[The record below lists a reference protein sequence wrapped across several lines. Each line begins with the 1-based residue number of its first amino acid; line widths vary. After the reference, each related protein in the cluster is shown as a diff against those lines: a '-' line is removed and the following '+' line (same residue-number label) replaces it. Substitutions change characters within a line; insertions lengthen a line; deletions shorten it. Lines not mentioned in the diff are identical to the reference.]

1 MMKTLLFI
9 SIYLLGQVDR
19 AAETVSGIVGESL
32 VINCPYNKKTEKDR
46 ERSFCKKNTNKCA
59 TLRGEQSNLWT
70 DGGRFSMHDNTSVGL
85 LSVFIKNL
93 TNNDQGTYECKVEN
107 KSDLKLKLEEP
118 VEHDACCGESQ
129 NQTGYVGGS
138 VTVSC
143 KYPGKYKNYEKHLFR
158 VNNASLGSVIHGYKH
173 TNGRHTI
180 VDNPAA
186 KVFNVTINKV
196 DRHDEGIYF
205 CGSTKEGKYIHLLNV
220 IYLNVSNQNQTS
232 SDSYVIIIIVC
243 VCLILMA
250 AGGLILLWYK
260 LGCKKNAGSKSSSN
274 QRTSIDCQEQS
285 TVVYYET
292 IDESKTGSA
301 TVNPTVNVCTVYTTA
316 ELPTI
321 PSDRDFYTMAESP
334 ERPADP

>member
-1 MMKTLLFI
+1 MKILISWFRCFKLSQDSKTLSRHWTVSPIFLKKRKYFIRAALSEERKTALQRSTIQIHQKLTTSLMMKTLLFI

-118 VEHDACCGESQ
+118 VEHD
-129 NQTGYVGGS
+129 
-138 VTVSC
+138 
-143 KYPGKYKNYEKHLFR
+143 
-158 VNNASLGSVIHGYKH
+158 
-173 TNGRHTI
+173 
-180 VDNPAA
+180 
-186 KVFNVTINKV
+186 
-196 DRHDEGIYF
+196 
-205 CGSTKEGKYIHLLNV
+205 
-220 IYLNVSNQNQTS
+220 
-232 SDSYVIIIIVC
+232 SYVIIIIVC